1 MLRVLAVLL
10 VVLHANGASAGD
22 DAPNREAYLGHILCA
37 RTVMVSFD
45 TFLGACQMDEEKDVQ
60 ENIRRNID
68 TFDNFIENIFE
79 IEKDKIIPRKE
90 DLTDELFR
98 IKNFLGNDRFYSM
111 CRQRWSKIKEDGLM
125 TKIINEITEKDLQEM
140 SRITASACF

>member
-98 IKNFLGNDRFYSM
+98 IKNFLGNDHFYSM
-111 CRQRWSKIKEDGLM
+111 CRQRWNKIKEDGLM

-140 SRITASACF
+140 SRIASSACF